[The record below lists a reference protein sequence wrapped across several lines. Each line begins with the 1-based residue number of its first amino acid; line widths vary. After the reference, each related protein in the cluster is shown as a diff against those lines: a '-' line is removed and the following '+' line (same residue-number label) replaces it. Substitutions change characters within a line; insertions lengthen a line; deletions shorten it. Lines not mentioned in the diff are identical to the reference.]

1 MDTKEEVTTE
11 EEITITALIVTERN
25 RACMEMPAM
34 TVSFPETVNQFSEK
48 NSKSDLLLVGRIYHV
63 CQADGRSD
71 TLYCPKWTRFNNY
84 NGVCDWHFKVQ
95 QETTYMCVHN

>member
-34 TVSFPETVNQFSEK
+34 TVSFPETVKPVFGKKFEK
-48 NSKSDLLLVGRIYHV
+48 
-63 CQADGRSD
+63 
-71 TLYCPKWTRFNNY
+71 
-84 NGVCDWHFKVQ
+84 
-95 QETTYMCVHN
+95 